1 MRPQLANGTERPSH
15 LVITIHGIRTFGQWQ
30 ERLENLVT
38 AADPNIEFANYKYG
52 WFSVIGFIFPFF
64 RWLIVRKFQFELI
77 KLSKD
82 KSRSRIDLVGH
93 SFGTHIIAWSI
104 ANLDPK
110 YQIQF
115 HTVILSGSVLGGM
128 GSRDPTTTRRTNSG
142 IFRKNFRQRVCEL
155 AIQSSNFGFGTHPVP
170 PTSLSCHL
178 RQWSIPPWLSEYGRR
193 RCRYNG
199 PNVNFRRPDR
209 WPARK
214 VIQPVAPL
222 TLERQHRRRF
232 RATPNRLANSWCAAM
247 SSDED

>member
-128 GSRDPTTTRRTNSG
+128 ALATRPRRAGLTAAFSARISVSAFVNS
-142 IFRKNFRQRVCEL
+142 
-155 AIQSSNFGFGTHPVP
+155 
-170 PTSLSCHL
+170 
-178 RQWSIPPWLSEYGRR
+178 
-193 RCRYNG
+193 RYN
-199 PNVNFRRPDR
+199 PAISVSELIPCLRR
-209 WPARK
+209 A
-214 VIQPVAPL
+214 
-222 TLERQHRRRF
+222 
-232 RATPNRLANSWCAAM
+232 
-247 SSDED
+247 